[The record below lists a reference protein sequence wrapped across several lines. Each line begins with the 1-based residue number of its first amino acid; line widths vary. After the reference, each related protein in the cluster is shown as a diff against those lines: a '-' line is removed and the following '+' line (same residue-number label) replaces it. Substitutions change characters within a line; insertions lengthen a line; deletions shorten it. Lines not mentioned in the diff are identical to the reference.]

1 MGILGTISGVALVP
15 GISRNGRLYTAE
27 VIGRAVA
34 RAQERIADGAQP
46 LTMLSHHA
54 ADDDSTQIV
63 GRITSIEQ
71 DDTGAARYTAAIV
84 DTEPGRT
91 IAALVDDSDGPPFLR
106 GVSIRGAWV
115 GKVRREA
122 GPGGTTV
129 EAASDLELD
138 GLDFT
143 RKPGV
148 PGARIDTYT
157 PAGSQPEETAAPDGR
172 VLITESVQEALV
184 HTVSEAAAE
193 PAAVES
199 AGPYADPGYQA
210 DKEKRYPLD
219 TKARAKTAWA
229 RVHESEVARG
239 YTAAQL
245 KRIRQRVAKA
255 LRGHG
260 VEVATQEG
268 WLIDPIGHVSEEVAE
283 CLGFSDDPSHGG
295 SMSISLTN
303 GPTTVTVTSYCVD
316 PHDLDAVGRAAMAG
330 ACQAIVAIDPDLDA
344 DIDAGRAEPD
354 GADGDL
360 EDDAMETTPEPA
372 TAVPPAVESTQETET
387 AMAESITPAAEAAPA
402 PATAG
407 VHLTDDQFKALLAA
421 VAPQQAP
428 VSAPVE
434 TAPAETVA
442 ETAPAVE
449 VTETQEQRI
458 TRLVAEGIAA
468 ALPQAVQEHVE
479 ATGGPARK
487 GFVAPVTETAG
498 GTTASGL
505 PEDWPQKPLHEYTPE
520 EWRQTGGNA
529 IVGAILGGRQPSQG

>member
-1 MGILGTISGVALVP
+1 MGILGTISGVAIEP

-27 VIGRAVA
+27 NIGRAVV
-34 RAQERIADGAQP
+34 RAQARIEAGWQP

-63 GRITSIEQ
+63 GRITAIEQ
-71 DDTGAARYTAAIV
+71 DESGAARYTAALA

-106 GVSIRGAWV
+106 GVSIRGAWA

-129 EAASDLELD
+129 ETADDLELD

-148 PGARIDTYT
+148 LGARVDTYT
-157 PAGSQPEETAAPDGR
+157 PAGSGPAESAPEGR
-172 VLITESVQEALV
+172 VFITESVQEALV
-184 HTVSEAAAE
+184 YTVSETAAG
-193 PAAVES
+193 PAVVES
-199 AGPYADPGYQA
+199 AGTYADPGYQA
-210 DKEKRYPLD
+210 DKAKRYPLD

-268 WLIDPIGHVSEEVAE
+268 WLIDPIGRLSEEVAE
-283 CLGFSDDPSHGG
+283 CLGYSDDPGHGG

-303 GPTTVTVTSYCVD
+303 GPTTVTVSSWCVD

-330 ACQAIVAIDPDLDA
+330 ACQAIAAIDPDMDA
-344 DIDAGRAEPD
+344 DIDAPGPD
-354 GADGDL
+354 GASTTSG
-360 EDDAMETTPEPA
+360 EAATETAPETPAPETPA
-372 TAVPPAVESTQETET
+372 ADTTQETET
-387 AMAESITPAAEAAPA
+387 AMAESITPAAETAAV
-402 PATAG
+402 PATG
-407 VHLTDDQFKALLAA
+407 GITLTDDQFQALLAR
-421 VAPQQAP
+421 VAPQPA
-428 VSAPVE
+428 AVE
-434 TAPAETVA
+434 SAPAEPVA
-442 ETAPAVE
+442 EAAPAAP
-449 VTETQEQRI
+449 VTETEDQRI
-458 TRLVAEGIAA
+458 QRLVSEGIKA

-479 ATGGPARK
+479 ATGGPSRK
-487 GFVAPVTETAG
+487 GYVAPVAESAG
-498 GTTASGL
+498 AAPGAV
-505 PEDWPQKPLHEYTPE
+505 PEGWPTKPLHEYTAE
-520 EWRQTGGNA
+520 EWNA
-529 IVGAILGGRQPSQG
+529 TAGVAVVGAILGNRTADS